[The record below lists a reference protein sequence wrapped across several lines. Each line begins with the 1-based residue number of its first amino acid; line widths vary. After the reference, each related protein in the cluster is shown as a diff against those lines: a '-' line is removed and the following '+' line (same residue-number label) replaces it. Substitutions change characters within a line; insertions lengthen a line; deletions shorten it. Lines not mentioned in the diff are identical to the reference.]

1 MKDFFKFMF
10 ASMLGFFL
18 TAFIVLLLL
27 FGVIM
32 AVVSFSEQ
40 KEVSI
45 NNKSIL
51 ELKLDYPIPDRT
63 ANDPFQYY
71 MDYGSFKPKAGLN
84 QLLENI
90 QKASDDDRIQ
100 GIYLNMT
107 IVPSGM
113 ATLSEIR
120 DALATF
126 KQSGKFIYAYGNVYS
141 QKAYFL
147 ASVADKVFLNPEGF
161 IEFKGFH
168 GNVMFIKGLLEK
180 LEIEPQ
186 VIRHGKFK
194 SAIEPLILSEMS
206 DANKTQTL
214 AFIQS
219 MWDEALGQIADNRKL
234 STEELNRIADL
245 LLTQNPEKAYTNGIV
260 DSLIYM
266 DQFLRILADKSGINE
281 VQKKNLV
288 SVVDY
293 DNASVSGHKKR
304 SKNKIAVIYAT
315 GNIVQGEG
323 TEKAI
328 NANSMA
334 RAIRN
339 IRQDKSIKAVVLR
352 INSPGGD
359 GLASDIILREVKLCR
374 DEKPVVVS
382 MGNVAASGGYY
393 IACGA
398 DKIVASPTTITG
410 SIGVFGIIPN
420 FKGLLNDKLGIT
432 FDGVSTNENADF
444 VDVTKPMSD
453 FQKDVI
459 HQLIE
464 RFYKTFVGHVAEA
477 RNMTFEQVDEIA
489 QGRVWAGTDAL
500 KNGLVDQLG
509 GLDDAIGLAAELAG
523 LEDYRSVDYPKQKDP
538 IQQIMDD
545 VFGGMQ
551 SRVLHAELGEY
562 DQMFDYVEYLKGA
575 KGIQTRM
582 PYDITIE

>member
-18 TAFIVLLLL
+18 TAFIIL
-27 FGVIM
+27 FLFFGLIM

-40 KEVSI
+40 EEVSI

-51 ELKLDYPIPDRT
+51 ELKLDYSIPDRT

-90 QKASDDDRIQ
+90 QKATDDDRIQ

-126 KQSGKFIYAYGNVYS
+126 KQSGKFIFAYGNVYS

-147 ASVADKVFLNPEGF
+147 ASVADRVFLNPEGF

-194 SAIEPLILSEMS
+194 SAIEPLILDKMSE
-206 DANKTQTL
+206 ANKTQTL
-214 AFIQS
+214 TFIQS
-219 MWDEALGQIADNRKL
+219 MWDEALEQIAGNRNL
-234 STEELNRIADL
+234 STDELNRIADL
-245 LLTQNPEKAYTNGIV
+245 LISQNAEKAYTNGIV

-266 DQFLRILADKSGINE
+266 DQFLSLLADKSGIE
-281 VQKKNLV
+281 KVQKKNLV
-288 SVVDY
+288 SVEDY
-293 DNASVSGHKKR
+293 DKASVKGYKRR
-304 SKNKIAVIYAT
+304 SKNKIAVVYAA

-323 TEKAI
+323 TENAI

-339 IRQDKSIKAVVLR
+339 IRQDESIKAVVLR
-352 INSPGGD
+352 VNSPGGD
-359 GLASDIILREVKLCR
+359 GLASDIILRELKLCR
-374 DEKPVVVS
+374 NEKPVVVS

-420 FKGLLNDKLGIT
+420 FTGMLNNKLGIT
-432 FDGVSTNENADF
+432 FDGVSTNDNADF

-500 KNGLVDQLG
+500 ENGLVDQLG
-509 GLDDAIGLAAELAG
+509 GMDDAISLAAELAG
-523 LEDYRSVDYPKQKDP
+523 LEDYRSVNYPKQKDP

-551 SRVLHAELGEY
+551 SRILHVELGEY
-562 DQMFDYVEYLKGA
+562 DQVFNYIQYLKGA